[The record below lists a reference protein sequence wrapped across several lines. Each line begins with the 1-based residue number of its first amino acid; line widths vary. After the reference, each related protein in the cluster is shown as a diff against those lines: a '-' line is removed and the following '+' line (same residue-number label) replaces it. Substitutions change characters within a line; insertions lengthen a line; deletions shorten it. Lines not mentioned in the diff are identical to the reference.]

1 MLKILRNQ
9 TRRLISCQHQYFS
22 QLDIYIYIKVTI
34 NSLKSQF
41 CRNPVFLCF
50 TKIQHFSFIGT
61 FVRFYTKKMLLY
73 LTINKCKQNTLHLDV
88 ILGLQKRKISFT
100 WTFPFISFIAFI
112 IEHAFYVVPS
122 IATTEQLWQIEFV
135 MCNPLCKS

>member
-1 MLKILRNQ
+1 
-9 TRRLISCQHQYFS
+9 
-22 QLDIYIYIKVTI
+22 
-34 NSLKSQF
+34 
-41 CRNPVFLCF
+41 
-50 TKIQHFSFIGT
+50 
-61 FVRFYTKKMLLY
+61 MLLY